1 VEKDLERAKE
11 KKAEIESLI
20 SNLIDMKMKTPSFD
34 DVTFTSKYVE
44 LKNSL
49 HDVNLEIIKLENE
62 YISVYD
68 TNGRMATINTALRQ
82 YKQQIT
88 EIDTDFLRAFVYKI
102 IAVDQNEI
110 VFCIAGS
117 KKYNDKEFVERRQEF
132 INHEPIATGSYY
144 YEKYKQSMNYK
155 VILI

>member
-88 EIDTDFLRAFVYKI
+88 EIDTDILRAFVYKI

-117 KKYNDKEFVERRQEF
+117 KKYSDKEFVERRQEF
-132 INHEPIATGSYY
+132 INFEPIATGSYY
-144 YEKYKQSMNYK
+144 FEKYKQTMKYK
-155 VILI
+155 VIII